1 MRDIEWAFDPFVV
14 WGYWLLVSTVAGVAA
29 VNVARLLTAVGV
41 GVTARRVTMDTI
53 LAGLSPPDA
62 LARTVL
68 REGVLGIERT
78 PPAVVSARGA
88 HSMAAGTL
96 RLADAHYEYLW
107 ARAQSQVVLI
117 RDLSRFAGLA
127 AILVTLVGFLP
138 EWSRAGHFGD
148 GSATTIIWL
157 AGNFLLGRLSAGVAL
172 STVLLLLALTFDGAL
187 RRRRAGWRLLYD
199 VVDAELRRES
209 DQQGEDAIPT

>member
-1 MRDIEWAFDPFVV
+1 
-14 WGYWLLVSTVAGVAA
+14 VSTVAGVTA

-41 GVTARRVTMDTI
+41 GVTARRVTTDTV

-68 REGVLGIERT
+68 RAGVFSIERT
-78 PPAVVSARGA
+78 PPAVLPARGA
-88 HSMAAGTL
+88 HSIAAGAL

-107 ARAQSQVVLI
+107 GRAHSQVVLI
-117 RDLSRFAGLA
+117 RDLSRLAGLA

-148 GSATTIIWL
+148 GTAATTIWL

-172 STVLLLLALTFDGAL
+172 STVLFLVALTFDGAL
-187 RRRRAGWRLLYD
+187 RRRRAGWRLLYE
-199 VVDAELRRES
+199 VVNAELSQS
-209 DQQGEDAIPT
+209 DPQGDDATLTQSRSAPPSSPSRP

>member
-1 MRDIEWAFDPFVV
+1 VRDIEWAFDPFVV
-14 WGYWLLVSTVAGVAA
+14 WGYWLLVSTVAGVTA

-41 GVTARRVTMDTI
+41 GVTGRRVTTDTV

-68 REGVLGIERT
+68 RARVFSIERT
-78 PPAVVSARGA
+78 PPVVSSARGA
-88 HSMAAGTL
+88 HSSAAGTL

-107 ARAQSQVVLI
+107 ARAHSQVVLI

-148 GSATTIIWL
+148 GTAATTIWL

-172 STVLLLLALTFDGAL
+172 STVLFLLALTFDGAL
-187 RRRRAGWRLLYD
+187 RRRRAGWRLLYE
-199 VVDAELRRES
+199 VVNAELRRQS
-209 DQQGEDAIPT
+209 DPQGDDTILT